1 MPMNGH
7 IFSANLNSKGFSG
20 KGHFI
25 DIFQHY
31 SLQDIYIIFIY
42 YYIIQIYFKEKPQS
56 GTYLYFCLLFPFH
69 ALNVTSVNLYER
81 QHFPMFFS
89 FPVKKPLILFPFLV
103 NYLSNK
109 MAPQHCHFSQ
119 YMLMNLNVIGVF
131 LFKSIQLLKLYI

>member
-42 YYIIQIYFKEKPQS
+42 YYINIYIF
-56 GTYLYFCLLFPFH
+56 
-69 ALNVTSVNLYER
+69 
-81 QHFPMFFS
+81 
-89 FPVKKPLILFPFLV
+89 
-103 NYLSNK
+103 
-109 MAPQHCHFSQ
+109 
-119 YMLMNLNVIGVF
+119 
-131 LFKSIQLLKLYI
+131 